1 MSTTLLDLKLDRA
14 FGHLDVNANGHIEHD
29 DVVALVARLVAGFRE
44 TPASP
49 KSKAVADGFEEFWQ
63 SLLVAV
69 DADGDRRLTPEEW
82 NTGMVRAFVDAD
94 SGFDRHFRP
103 AVEAVL
109 RLADADDDE
118 KLGIDEF
125 QTMQKA
131 FGTRPADAQEAFDH
145 LDADGD
151 GALTVEELITAA
163 RRYYTGQGGAAGDW
177 LFGKIG

>member
-14 FGHLDVNANGHIEHD
+14 FGHLDVNANGHVEHD
-29 DVVALVARLVAGFRE
+29 DIVAQVARLVAGFRE
-44 TPASP
+44 TPSSA
-49 KSKAVADGFEEFWQ
+49 KSKAVANGFEDFWQ

-69 DADGDRRLTPEEW
+69 DADGDRRLTREEW
-82 NTGMVRAFVDAD
+82 NVGMVRAFVDDD
-94 SGFDRHFRP
+94 SGFDRHLRP

-109 RLADADDDE
+109 RLADADGDGQ
-118 KLGIDEF
+118 LGFEEF
-125 QTMQKA
+125 RILQKA
-131 FGTRPADAQEAFDH
+131 FCTRPGDAREAFGH

-151 GALTVEELITAA
+151 GKLTVEELISAA